1 MRFLISAK
9 ANAKALLA
17 RVSAS
22 SGRTGSGKPEMETDA
37 TGKAEKMAGQK
48 GWVCPTGAPRA
59 YTTPQKMWKL
69 QKFLPLARGGD
80 TPPPVETV
88 ETVEVSAPAGGGV
101 RASCSLS
108 GREMGCQPVRHC
120 GCYSKPQA
128 GSLYHV
134 QWPTAFGV
142 LGDAGRGFRAW
153 KPRQTAGG
161 TCFKKLPWIAIQC
174 HMRLLV
180 CACKRARGKSGCRLP
195 CLGWAT
201 GNQGGAD
208 AGGRRFHGASGPPY
222 PAGAIGSRTRTSRRT
237 RTKPPVTSA
246 P

>member
-59 YTTPQKMWKL
+59 YTPPQKMWKL

-88 ETVEVSAPAGGGV
+88 ETVEVSAPAGG
-101 RASCSLS
+101 
-108 GREMGCQPVRHC
+108 
-120 GCYSKPQA
+120 
-128 GSLYHV
+128 
-134 QWPTAFGV
+134 GV